1 MKGNILLIACGKKYV
16 DKLLDNYNLISKD
29 YNVTIYTSHL
39 DILNKRIKDADI
51 RYYEYDTFRYFDKFL
66 LSHKLTKEKKE
77 SILYIDVGRLNEVP
91 NKFWHIDLPNT
102 DEFHFMGNWGNL
114 KTAADLVNHKSDY
127 FEDGYWDNILKF
139 LSKKIELKSIP
150 TILERVFI
158 FPYNYSMDTLIS
170 ELENLREIF
179 QNNSLKKTN
188 VYSGIGNGEGLA
200 LGYAITKS
208 KIKLTHINQ
217 SKTLNKQII

>member
-1 MKGNILLIACGKKYV
+1 
-16 DKLLDNYNLISKD
+16 
-29 YNVTIYTSHL
+29 
-39 DILNKRIKDADI
+39 
-51 RYYEYDTFRYFDKFL
+51 
-66 LSHKLTKEKKE
+66 
-77 SILYIDVGRLNEVP
+77 
-91 NKFWHIDLPNT
+91 
-102 DEFHFMGNWGNL
+102 
-114 KTAADLVNHKSDY
+114 
-127 FEDGYWDNILKF
+127 
-139 LSKKIELKSIP
+139 
-150 TILERVFI
+150 
-158 FPYNYSMDTLIS
+158 MDTLIS